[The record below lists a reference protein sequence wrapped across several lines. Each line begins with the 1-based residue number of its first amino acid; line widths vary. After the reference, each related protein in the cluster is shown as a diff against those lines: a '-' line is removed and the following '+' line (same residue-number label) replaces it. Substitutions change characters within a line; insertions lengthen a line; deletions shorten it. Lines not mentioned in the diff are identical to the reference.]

1 MNDSIVDEPQPSSS
15 TVMAGS
21 FLKKLQMRTQKLLQ
35 RTMVSFPASV
45 IENQVDESECYLPRR
60 FEYPSGPGSHVQR
73 PANQVL
79 QIHWDVDLHALRR
92 LFRHYN
98 NGSELGGSNSDCEWA
113 RVVNHEV
120 IMAGGS
126 KLGAAGDELVLIA
139 PRLMTQKDVQQTI
152 DWTLND
158 VNSSDPL
165 PDGKLVHR
173 PPAQRKSASES
184 EWFVHVTLR
193 VHELTLLTRREKEV
207 LQRRPALLQLVRDY
221 CLEVTA
227 LESFELDGNRRPFEQ
242 KERYRAEAIA
252 NEPHRLAGLQRDR
265 ERLARLRA
273 LRAER
278 EAALLSQALECK
290 DEIMSPA
297 MDDSGVTPLCSSLA
311 S

>member
-1 MNDSIVDEPQPSSS
+1 
-15 TVMAGS
+15 
-21 FLKKLQMRTQKLLQ
+21 
-35 RTMVSFPASV
+35 
-45 IENQVDESECYLPRR
+45 
-60 FEYPSGPGSHVQR
+60 
-73 PANQVL
+73 
-79 QIHWDVDLHALRR
+79 
-92 LFRHYN
+92 
-98 NGSELGGSNSDCEWA
+98 
-113 RVVNHEV
+113 
-120 IMAGGS
+120 
-126 KLGAAGDELVLIA
+126 
-139 PRLMTQKDVQQTI
+139 MTQKDVQQTI

-207 LQRRPALLQLVRDY
+207 LQRRPALLQLVREY

-227 LESFELDGNRRPFEQ
+227 EDNPAGNSRPFEHM
-242 KERYRAEAIA
+242 ERGRAKAIA

-278 EAALLSQALECK
+278 EAALLSQTLESK

-297 MDDSGVTPLCSSLA
+297 IDDSGVTPLCNSLA